1 VRWRAVAPFLL
12 IVSTAPA
19 AQQPDGAVALLLK
32 AAEQARDGRAA
43 SQRAALALLLD
54 AAELAQ
60 RGKQRAVE
68 GYALMNAAQVYNALG
83 RPDSARPLAQRGL
96 ERLPRKG
103 KDASAPIVLLVL
115 GETLQYLG
123 RPDTALICYRRALPG
138 PRTAGTREDARAL
151 NDIGSAFHQLGL
163 LDSAGRYLEQA
174 RDLRERLQD
183 TLGLGT
189 TLNNLGRLHQTL
201 GRPDSA
207 AALFSAAIPLR
218 RAAHDLA
225 GLGATLN
232 NLGYSLDLLGKPAEA
247 LERYREALDAL
258 GEAGNVSIAGLTRIN
273 MGRAHL
279 ALGRMDSARAS
290 VLEGL
295 AVKRSVG
302 DSTGVSWGLVDLGRI
317 ERAQGNRGAARQAL
331 EDARKLLHANGDR
344 GREGGVLYQLGS
356 LAREPGPGGNA
367 IEALARL
374 DTAAAIRGEVGFS
387 ASGDEDRISFAEQ
400 DVALFEEWTL
410 GWLDRSDLPTEDAAL
425 AALAAA
431 ERGRSR
437 ALLALMREKRGS
449 SAPGADLVREGADL
463 VATLR
468 RANTPALVYLA
479 GRDTLVTWMIPV
491 SGTVTAH
498 RIGAGR
504 AAVSRAVEDFRR
516 ALRVESSCEPPPE
529 LGATLASAGEA
540 LASLLVAEPVRRL
553 LPESGGLLVVPHG
566 PVNLVPFAAL
576 PIGLGDQLL
585 GTRLALRYA
594 PSVASAIE
602 TGSRPSS
609 LAGEGTDRWRALRP
623 ALVAGNPRMPLLLL
637 CGVRLRPRELPAADS
652 SSRWLATRLG
662 ADALTAD
669 RATERAVR
677 SGAKDA
683 RLIHL
688 ETHGFAYENE
698 ARARESFVTLAA
710 DAGSTP
716 ASDGDGRLTVGEIL
730 DQLPRLQAEL
740 VVLGACQTGLGNL
753 RDAEGT
759 IGLQRAFL
767 ARGARS
773 TLVSLWDIDDR
784 ASGALLREFYLQWL
798 GNGIGK
804 AEALRRAQ
812 DSVRSMPGF
821 EHPRFWAAFV
831 LAGGD

>member
-1 VRWRAVAPFLL
+1 VKWRAAAPFLL

-19 AQQPDGAVALLLK
+19 AQQSDPAVTLLRR
-32 AAEQARDGRAA
+32 AAEQARDGHAA

-54 AAELAQ
+54 AATLAQ
-60 RGKQRAVE
+60 RGKKRTTEA
-68 GYALMNAAQVYNALG
+68 YALMNAAQVYNALG
-83 RPDSARPLAQRGL
+83 RPDSARPLAQRGT

-103 KDASAPIVLLVL
+103 KNAPSPIMLLVL

-123 RPDTALICYRRALPG
+123 RPDTALACYRRALPD
-138 PRTAGTREDARAL
+138 PRVAASHEEARAL
-151 NDIGSAFHQLGL
+151 NDMGSAFHQLGL
-163 LDSAGRYLEQA
+163 LDSAGLYLEQA
-174 RDLRERLQD
+174 RELRVRLQD
-183 TLGLGT
+183 ERGLGT

-207 AALFSAAIPLR
+207 AALFTAAIPLR
-218 RAAHDLA
+218 RAEGDLA

-247 LERYREALDAL
+247 LEQYHRALDAL
-258 GEAGNVSIAGLTRIN
+258 HEAGNVSVTGLTRIN

-279 ALGRMDSARAS
+279 ALHHPDSARAS
-290 VLEGL
+290 VLDGL
-295 AVKRSVG
+295 ALKRAVG

-317 ERAQGNRGAARQAL
+317 ERAEGNRDAARRAL
-331 EDARKLLHANGDR
+331 DDARRLLRTNGDR
-344 GREGGVLYQLGS
+344 GREGGALYQLGS
-356 LAREPGPGGNA
+356 LARERDADGDA
-367 IEALARL
+367 IEALARF
-374 DTAAAIRGEVGFS
+374 DTAAAIRAEVGFGTR
-387 ASGDEDRISFAEQ
+387 GDEDRVSFAEQ

-410 GWLDRSDLPTEDAAL
+410 GWLDRSDLPAQDAAL

-437 ALLALMREKRGS
+437 ALLALIRERRWSVTPGS
-449 SAPGADLVREGADL
+449 DMVREGAEL
-463 VATLR
+463 VAGLR
-468 RANTPALVYLA
+468 RSGTPALVYLV
-479 GRDTLVTWMIPV
+479 GRDTLVIWTIPV

-498 RIGAGR
+498 RVAAGR
-504 AAVSRAVEDFRR
+504 TALRRAVADFRR
-516 ALRVESSCEPPPE
+516 ALQGESSCELQPE
-529 LGATLASAGEA
+529 TGGSLSSASDT
-540 LASLLVAEPVRRL
+540 LASLLLGEPVRGF
-553 LPESGGLLVVPHG
+553 LPKSGGMLVVPHG
-566 PVNLVPFAAL
+566 PINLVPFAAL
-576 PIGLGDQLL
+576 PVGLGGQPL
-585 GTRLALRYA
+585 GSRLALRYA

-602 TGSRPSS
+602 TGSRPST
-609 LAGEGTDRWRALRP
+609 LAGPATDRWRALRP
-623 ALVAGNPRMPLLLL
+623 ALVVGNPSMPLLLL
-637 CGVRLRPRELPAADS
+637 CGVRFRPRDLPGADS
-652 SSRWLATRLG
+652 STRWLASRLG
-662 ADALTAD
+662 GEALTAD

-677 SGAKDA
+677 SGAKKA

-698 ARARESFVTLAA
+698 AQARESFVALAA
-710 DAGSTP
+710 DTGAAPGP
-716 ASDGDGRLTVGEIL
+716 DGDGRLTVGEIL

-784 ASGALLREFYLQWL
+784 ASSALVREFYAQWL
-798 GNGIGK
+798 GGVGK

-812 DSVRSMPGF
+812 DSVRRMPGF